1 MKNDRKQKQRAN
13 RQIVGT
19 IFFFSLLFF
28 CMIAYMVY
36 FILVQAPDLMGSP
49 YNSRMDVFNNRY
61 IRGELLA
68 NDGQVLARTDVAEDG
83 TETRVYPLGS
93 LFAHVVGYSTKGKT
107 GLEAVSNFYLMKS
120 NMNPLTQVVNELTE
134 QKSQGDNVVTT
145 LDVGL
150 QKTVS
155 DALGDRRG
163 AVVCMEP
170 GTGKI
175 LAMVSKPGYDPN
187 SLLSDW
193 DSLTSDSN
201 TSGNLLNRAAQ
212 GLYPPGSTFKILVA
226 LEYMREHPTDYQDFR
241 FDCQG
246 YYQDPDNPEL
256 IVHCYDNEE
265 HGTVDLETAFADSC
279 NGAFAKLGTEID
291 AGKLRELAESLYF
304 NEDLPVAITSS
315 QSRFKVTENAD
326 VWTMMQ
332 TAIGQGE
339 TMMSPLHNLLIT
351 SAIANGGVLQEPTL
365 LERIES
371 ADGKLVKSFGEG
383 ETKQLMSSEEAAVL
397 ASFMRKVVTDGTA
410 SKLQTD
416 DYAAAGK
423 TGSAEY
429 SDSGSIKTYAWF
441 TGFAPLESPQ
451 LAVCVLVEDG
461 ETGGRTAAPIARAAF
476 DYWLNR

>member
-1 MKNDRKQKQRAN
+1 MKNDKKQKQRAN

-28 CMIAYMVY
+28 GMIGYMLY
-36 FILVQAPDLMGSP
+36 FILVQAPDLMGNP

-93 LFAHVVGYSTKGKT
+93 LFAHAIGYSTKGKT

-120 NMNPLTQVVNELTE
+120 NMNPLTQIGNELTE
-134 QKSQGDNVVTT
+134 QKSRGDNVVTT

-155 DALGDRRG
+155 DALGDRKG
-163 AVVCMEP
+163 AVICMEP
-170 GTGKI
+170 KTGKI

-193 DSLTSDSN
+193 ETLTSDSN
-201 TSGNLLNRAAQ
+201 TNGNLLNRAAQ
-212 GLYPPGSTFKILVA
+212 GLYPPGSTFKILIA
-226 LEYMREHPTDYQDFR
+226 LEYMREHPTDYQNFR

-246 YYQDPDNPEL
+246 YYQDPDNSEL

-279 NGAFAKLGTEID
+279 NAAFAKLGTEID

-304 NEDLPVAITSS
+304 NTDLPIAITSS

-332 TAIGQGE
+332 SAIGQGE

-351 SAIANGGVLQEPTL
+351 SAIANGGVLQEPKL
-365 LERIES
+365 LERVES
-371 ADGKLVKSFGEG
+371 ADGKLVKSFGESEG
-383 ETKQLMSSEEAAVL
+383 KQLMSSEEAAVL
-397 ASFMRKVVTDGTA
+397 STFMRKVVTDGTA
-410 SKLQTD
+410 SKLRTD

-429 SDSGSIKTYAWF
+429 SENGSIKTYAWF
-441 TGFAPLESPQ
+441 TGFAPQEDPQ
-451 LAVCVLVEDG
+451 LAICVLVEDG

>member
-1 MKNDRKQKQRAN
+1 
-13 RQIVGT
+13 
-19 IFFFSLLFF
+19 
-28 CMIAYMVY
+28 
-36 FILVQAPDLMGSP
+36 
-49 YNSRMDVFNNRY
+49 
-61 IRGELLA
+61 
-68 NDGQVLARTDVAEDG
+68 
-83 TETRVYPLGS
+83 
-93 LFAHVVGYSTKGKT
+93 
-107 GLEAVSNFYLMKS
+107 
-120 NMNPLTQVVNELTE
+120 
-134 QKSQGDNVVTT
+134 
-145 LDVGL
+145 
-150 QKTVS
+150 
-155 DALGDRRG
+155 
-163 AVVCMEP
+163 
-170 GTGKI
+170 
-175 LAMVSKPGYDPN
+175 MVSKPGYDPN

-304 NEDLPVAITSS
+304 NEDLPVSITSS
-315 QSRFKVTENAD
+315 RSRFKVTENAD
-326 VWTMMQ
+326 TWTMMQ

-383 ETKQLMSSEEAAVL
+383 ETKQLMSNEEAAVL